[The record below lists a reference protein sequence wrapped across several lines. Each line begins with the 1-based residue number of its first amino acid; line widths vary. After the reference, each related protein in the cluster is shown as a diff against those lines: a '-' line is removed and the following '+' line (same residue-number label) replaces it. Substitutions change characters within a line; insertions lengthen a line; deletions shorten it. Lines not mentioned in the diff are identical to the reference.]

1 MTNWLVPI
9 IVAIIMGPMVVLMK
23 RFDRRN
29 SAQHGASMDKLD
41 RIDGKLDT
49 LTDKVHDHITDRR
62 SHR

>member
-1 MTNWLVPI
+1 MSNWLVPI

-41 RIDGKLDT
+41 RIDVKLDT